1 MPPGKTLA
9 RFSRNMMTAAE
20 FEKQPRGPY
29 LFDYWRWHKTVPT
42 PLGDFAVEF
51 QMLGDDDTNP
61 PDDEMLRRASELVH
75 YAETHGDYILDI
87 VFGYYRLAS
96 ESDWLEMAGVPR
108 GLTRETV
115 SSQVREDR
123 TLVVSRHLD
132 WAEPYDSVIHVAPL
146 WDEEHAL
153 SLEFRE
159 GKIFSAND
167 DPFRLEDGVFRCQ

>member
-1 MPPGKTLA
+1 
-9 RFSRNMMTAAE
+9 MMTAAE

-75 YAETHGDYILDI
+75 YAGTHGDYILDI